1 MTLLIE
7 EWNEKQP
14 YHDVFAAA
22 LLLEILTLWN
32 REIDAGN
39 ISSGKRKLVE
49 IMKRYIEDHYRSKIT
64 KDHVGCCV
72 RKSPNYAASLFRSVT
87 GQTISEYVH
96 SIRIKTAIGLLQES
110 ELTLEEISEF
120 LGYSDVS
127 YFHKVFRRMTGKKPS
142 EYRS

>member
-1 MTLLIE
+1 
-7 EWNEKQP
+7 
-14 YHDVFAAA
+14 
-22 LLLEILTLWN
+22 
-32 REIDAGN
+32 
-39 ISSGKRKLVE
+39 
-49 IMKRYIEDHYRSKIT
+49 
-64 KDHVGCCV
+64 
-72 RKSPNYAASLFRSVT
+72 VT